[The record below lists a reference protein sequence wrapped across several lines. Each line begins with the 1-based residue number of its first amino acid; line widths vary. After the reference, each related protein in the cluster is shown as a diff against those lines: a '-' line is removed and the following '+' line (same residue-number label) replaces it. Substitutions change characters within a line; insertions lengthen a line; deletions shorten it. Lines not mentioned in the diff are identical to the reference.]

1 MLSTAANSV
10 VSSVHKVGRGGVDL
24 VYEKPEVVLN
34 YTKSMGGVD
43 RADQYA
49 STYCFMRKSLKWWRK
64 LFFWGMQICFINA
77 YIIYKIKVTKMNK
90 KSLSHLKFVKTL
102 VDQLVGDFRQNRN
115 RSSTSSTEVRLD
127 GKLHV
132 LRKGTKRDC
141 VVCSRRDKKG
151 QRHETYE
158 F

>member
-1 MLSTAANSV
+1 MVEETVLLGDGDML
-10 VSSVHKVGRGGVDL
+10 HKA
-24 VYEKPEVVLN
+24 YIAYKINNTKINEKP
-34 YTKSMGGVD
+34 
-43 RADQYA
+43 
-49 STYCFMRKSLKWWRK
+49 
-64 LFFWGMQICFINA
+64 
-77 YIIYKIKVTKMNK
+77 
-90 KSLSHLKFVKTL
+90 LSHLKFVKTL

-158 F
+158 FCDTCPGKSRMHLGDTFIYWFYKQFA